1 MYNLDELLDITTE
14 YLTGQDLEKYLPT
27 DDAEIDMTAI
37 AGKIT
42 ADIGNGL
49 LDPLPPEL
57 KGDLFYAY
65 DLWDLT
71 VYLRNRYNLAVREEV
86 VYTYYLK
93 RKEEK

>member
-14 YLTGQDLEKYLPT
+14 YLARQDLEKYLPA
-27 DDAEIDMTAI
+27 DDAEIDMADI
-37 AGKIT
+37 AGEIT

-49 LDPLPPEL
+49 LDPLPSEL

-71 VYLRNRYNLAVREEV
+71 VYLRNRYNLDVREEV

-93 RKEEK
+93 RKEEE